1 MMRKIIGIIRNKL
14 KQLYTSGGIH
24 VTIGSFVTKFVA
36 FFGSI
41 FVVRLLSKEDYGL
54 LSYVENIYGYA
65 LVIAGLGLSYSILR
79 YVIVAEENKKGSV
92 FKYVVKNSIIINLI
106 ISAIIVL
113 ANFFAPYPESVKN
126 VIYFVPII
134 ALLVPCQD
142 LFNDGLFTL
151 RATFRNKEYAYWSTA
166 VASILIIGRIVGAI
180 VGNVSGVLWS
190 RVIINTIASIALLL
204 FCKNVIRLQ
213 STNQLTQNEKRE
225 IKSYAFQYMITNGL
239 WAVFMLNDLFILGNM
254 ISDATVIA
262 DYKVAYVLPSN
273 LIIFANAI
281 GIYVGPYFTK
291 NENDLSWVRRNFKK
305 VYMVTF
311 AVVFSVAL
319 IIWILAN
326 PLIVLLYGES
336 YLNVVPLMRVLLI
349 AAVLNA
355 GLRYTT
361 ANSLAAMGQVKYNMV
376 ISAIGMALQIILDIV
391 LIRGYKAMGVAISSC
406 IVYAFMS
413 LSLLLVFYKKYYRS
427 DKAIA
432 D

>member
-1 MMRKIIGIIRNKL
+1 MRKIIGIIRNKI

-79 YVIVAEENKKGSV
+79 YVIVVEDRKKGSV
-92 FKYVVKNSIIINLI
+92 FKYVVKNSIIINFTIAILI
-106 ISAIIVL
+106 VI

-126 VIYFVPII
+126 VVYYVPII
-134 ALLVPCQD
+134 ALLVPSQD

-190 RVIINTIASIALLL
+190 RVIINTVASIALLL

-213 STNQLTQNEKRE
+213 HTNQLTPNEKRD
-225 IKSYAFQYMITNGL
+225 IKSYALQYMVTNGL
-239 WAVFMLNDLFILGNM
+239 WAVFMLNDLFILGNL

-262 DYKVAYVLPSN
+262 DYKVAYVLPGN

-291 NENDLSWVRRNFKK
+291 NENDMSWVRRNFKK
-305 VYMVTF
+305 VYFVSF

-319 IIWILAN
+319 LIWILSN

-336 YLNVVPLMRVLLI
+336 YLNVVPLMRMLLI
-349 AAVLNA
+349 AAVFNA

-361 ANSLAAMGQVKYNMV
+361 ANSLAAMGQVKYNMI
-376 ISAIGMALQIILDIV
+376 ISAIGMALQIVLDIV
-391 LIRGYKAMGVAISSC
+391 LIQKFQAMGVAVSSC

-413 LSLLLVFYKKYYRS
+413 LSLLLVFYKKYYRR
-427 DKAIA
+427 DKPIE
-432 D
+432 DR